1 MTAAI
6 AQSRP
11 AISIDTKKKELVGEC
26 ANGGREWAPKGE
38 PVAVNVHD
46 FPDKT
51 LGKAIPYGIYDIG
64 ADNGFVNVGITKET
78 AAFAVSSI
86 RSWWQQLGQ
95 ARYPAARTLQI
106 TADCGGSNSS
116 RIRLW
121 KVELQRLANDTGL
134 EISVCH
140 FPPGTSK
147 WNKSAWA
154 AAHQGEM
161 KCCRRSAG
169 RGRRLDSGAQLNPQR
184 VWRRAAGPRIV
195 ATSTNP
201 RFGSHQGPSPAG
213 RLSTSSERRQQCS
226 RSHDRVAGLD
236 VHRDSVVACFRQL
249 GPRGGVAR
257 EKERFTTTTA
267 GLQVLEAWLAER
279 QAQLVAME
287 ATGVY

>member
-11 AISIDTKKKELVGEC
+11 AISIDTKKKELVGEY

-78 AAFAVSSI
+78 AAFAVASI
-86 RSWWQQLGQ
+86 RSWWQSS
-95 ARYPAARTLQI
+95 ARRATRLPGPCRSPPTAAAGTATASACGRSSCSAWPTTPALR
-106 TADCGGSNSS
+106 S
-116 RIRLW
+116 RS
-121 KVELQRLANDTGL
+121 A
-134 EISVCH
+134 

-169 RGRRLDSGAQLNPQR
+169 RGRRLDSGAQLNPQQ

-226 RSHDRVAGLD
+226 RSMIA
-236 VHRDSVVACFRQL
+236 SPAWMCI
-249 GPRGGVAR
+249 A
-257 EKERFTTTTA
+257 TA
-267 GLQVLEAWLAER
+267 LSRASASLAPG
-279 QAQLVAME
+279 AA
-287 ATGVY
+287 